1 MDKAEL
7 RKVKAAANSWVSA
20 NMGACA
26 RRLSCRVVGISP
38 GDGLWEVCLVDAPSG
53 ERVGTLTLDRD
64 LRARS
69 HTGKAEIDRRLLEI
83 QAAGSSRS
91 GLKSAVGGLV
101 YGDGVEGSGSLD
113 DGSVDLL
120 LTDPPYG
127 ISAPYA
133 SESQIPRR
141 LRRDGSDFTMPRGDF
156 GKWDRGFDP
165 RAWTGAVLPKVR
177 GWAAVFCAQ
186 DQIGA
191 YSAIFREHG
200 FVAVGSFVWHKT
212 NPVPFNARRKPVN
225 AWEVVVTGKRP
236 GTKFNGHAVHNVH
249 TCSSPSPAERVHP
262 TQKPLELIG
271 MMIELFSD
279 EGDLVFDPFAGGG
292 TTVVA
297 ALRRNRRPLAF
308 ESDAE
313 HYNRAVDRIWDDEGF
328 NPLRWAVASL
338 QNPVPGGHDLMPGL
352 AAAKFD
358 VSMPA

>member
-1 MDKAEL
+1 M

-26 RRLSCRVVGISP
+26 RRLSCRVVGLNSE
-38 GDGLWEVCLVDAPSG
+38 DGLWEVGLVDAPSG

-64 LRARS
+64 LRAKS
-69 HTGKAEIDRRLLEI
+69 HTRKAGIERRLSEI
-83 QAAGSSRS
+83 QAACSRRA

-101 YGDGVEGSGSLD
+101 FGDGVEGSGSLD

-156 GKWDRGFDP
+156 GKWDHGFDP

-186 DQIGA
+186 EQIGT
-191 YSAIFREHG
+191 YTGIFREHG

-225 AWEVVVTGKRP
+225 AWEPVVTGKRP

-249 TCSSPSPAERVHP
+249 TCRSPSPAERVHP
-262 TQKPLELIG
+262 TQKPLELIE
-271 MMIELFSD
+271 MMVELFSD
-279 EGDLVFDPFAGGG
+279 EGDLVLDPFAGGG

-297 ALRRNRRPLAF
+297 ALRKGRRPLAF
-308 ESDAE
+308 ESDSG
-313 HYNRAVDRIWDDEGF
+313 HYNRAVDRIWADEGF

-338 QNPVPGGHDLMPGL
+338 RNPVPGGHELMPDL
-352 AAAKFD
+352 AALHVD
-358 VSMPA
+358 VRMPA